1 MYFINKYHWQ
11 NDQLTDKS
19 VVGFFRIL
27 KKASYFSRF
36 ILPYDGRHDVVVIYK
51 AQEGVKDYAHPRLV
65 LEWSEYYQ
73 LYIPVCR
80 KDPRYKMV
88 VSY

>member
-11 NDQLTDKS
+11 NDQLTDKC
-19 VVGFFRIL
+19 VVGFFRSL
-27 KKASYFSRF
+27 RKASYFSRF
-36 ILPYDGRHDVVVIYK
+36 ILSYDDARETVLIVKI
-51 AQEGVKDYAHPRLV
+51 QEGVKDCAHPRLV
-65 LEWSEYYQ
+65 LEWSDYYKV
-73 LYIPVCR
+73 YIPVCR

>member
-19 VVGFFRIL
+19 VVGFFRIF

-36 ILPYDGRHDVVVIYK
+36 ILPYDGRHNVVVIYK